1 MKLRIS
7 TSLVVLL
14 ALLLML
20 PATSVALRIDP
31 DSVREVIPAASPS
44 ADDGGAW
51 EVGAH
56 AAGGDLYSYAYSE
69 ASNLYSR
76 LGSCGWNRRYLYGAG
91 SAWEEDFKRSAAG
104 GTESSYLDT
113 VDLQFYVGHGSTG
126 GFTFDP
132 PYHDDSTLTPSDCN
146 RAWGDGDNEWVALTS
161 CQVLS
166 DPNLAAWAACFNGSH
181 LIAGFVTNAA
191 AYMGTATTGYRF
203 ADYLCNAWTVTSAW
217 FKACDVTQPA
227 GRKVR
232 VLANET
238 ACYDD
243 KPGYYVCSDSYDT
256 DAWYWDHTCGSETPG
271 PMDIAALDSTMPVF
285 RTQPLSLAD
294 AQRTASNLGTVFSMP
309 PPAAP
314 PAAAYFLPEGDE
326 WRSEDNGRELQ
337 LDRNTGMYTYYDPN
351 QLWKAPTEAELATFV
366 QTISADD
373 ARTIADNFLR
383 QNNLMPPDARF
394 YEVVSD
400 TLGSLTASAAGL
412 VPDRATEAATA
423 WQVVYSRYVSAT
435 FTTASGRQM
444 THEFLVIGPGAKE
457 KVYVSTQVVLAA
469 SGSTALVLGNQGGW
483 PKLQQPLAA
492 GVDTVPILPVEQI
505 YTLFNLLESKVVI
518 NTAPIDADRRDI
530 LSHTVNYWS
539 NGFGQSQ
546 SELIPVYSLNVRYSK
561 DGAVVATD
569 WAYVPANPTYIPP
582 FARID
587 TAPTGNVHAG
597 QQVTLAAADAT
608 QTLAQLGVDPSL
620 TFTLGNGDYK
630 YDWYVDSVAEANR
643 ICGGRTIN
651 YTVRPQYAIHDGV
664 LRQQI
669 IVKVTDLAS
678 SDQRSATASV
688 TVTMDARRLTLP
700 LILK

>member
-1 MKLRIS
+1 MKLRLF
-7 TSLVVLL
+7 TSIVVLL
-14 ALLLML
+14 ALMTML
-20 PATSVALRIDP
+20 PATSVATRIDP
-31 DSVREVIPAASPS
+31 DSVREAIPAASPA

-56 AAGGDLYSYAYSE
+56 AAGGSLYPYALSE
-69 ASNLYSR
+69 ASYLYNR
-76 LGSCGWNRRYLYGAG
+76 LGACGWNRRYLYGSG

-104 GTESSYLDT
+104 GTEQNYLDT

-146 RAWGDGDNEWVALTS
+146 RAWGNGDNEWVALTS

-166 DPNLAAWAACFNGSH
+166 DPNLAAWAACFNGGH
-181 LIAGFVTNAA
+181 LIAGFITNASA
-191 AYMGTATTGYRF
+191 NTGTATTGYRF

-238 ACYDD
+238 GCYND
-243 KPGYYVCSDSYDT
+243 KPGASYVGCSDSYDT
-256 DAWYWDHTCGSETPG
+256 DAWYWDHTCGSELPG
-271 PMDIAALDSTMPVF
+271 PVDIAALDSTMPVF
-285 RTQPLSLAD
+285 KKQPISLAD
-294 AQRTASNLGTVFSMP
+294 AQRTASNLGTVFNMP

-326 WRSEDNGRELQ
+326 WTSTADGRELQ
-337 LDRNTGMYTYYDPN
+337 LDRNTGMYTYYDLN
-351 QLWKAPTEAELATFV
+351 QLWNAPPEAELATYV

-373 ARTIADNFLR
+373 ARTIADNFLN

-400 TLGSLTASAAGL
+400 TLGSLTAGAAGL
-412 VPDRATEAATA
+412 VPDHATEAATA

-435 FTTASGRQM
+435 FTTASGRQ
-444 THEFLVIGPGAKE
+444 TTQEFLVTGPGAKE
-457 KVYVSTQVVLAA
+457 KVYVSTQGVLAA
-469 SGSTALVLGNQGGW
+469 SGSVASVLGNQGGW
-483 PKLQQPLAA
+483 PKLQQPSLAA
-492 GVDTVPILPVEQI
+492 GVDTVIILPAEQI

-530 LSHTVNYWS
+530 LNHTVNYWS
-539 NGFGQSQ
+539 SGFGQSQ

-561 DGAVVATD
+561 GGAEVATD
-569 WAYVPANPTYIPP
+569 WAYVPASPKYIPP

-587 TAPTGNVHAG
+587 TAPTGNVRAG
-597 QQVTLAAADAT
+597 QQVTLAAADAEK
-608 QTLAQLGVDPSL
+608 TLAQLGIDPSL
-620 TFTLGNGDYK
+620 NFALGNGDYK
-630 YDWYVDSVAEANR
+630 YEWYVDSDL
-643 ICGGRTIN
+643 IGSGRTIN
-651 YTVRPQYAIHDGV
+651 YTVRPQYVIRDGAY
-664 LRQQI
+664 RQQI
-669 IVKVTDLAS
+669 TLKVTDLAS
-678 SDQRSATASV
+678 NDQRSATATV
-688 TVTMDARRLTLP
+688 TVTMDARLTLP
-700 LILK
+700 LVLK